1 MERAKLTS
9 RRETTAA
16 ELSKERDVV
25 IRENK
30 EMMMKHKAN
39 ATYMN
44 DLAKVSALFPPV
56 RD

>member
-1 MERAKLTS
+1 MLCKLTF
-9 RRETTAA
+9 RREATAA
-16 ELSKERDVV
+16 ELSKERSAV

-44 DLAKVSALFPPV
+44 DLAKVCFCS
-56 RD
+56 

>member
-1 MERAKLTS
+1 MSGKSALLCKLTF
-9 RRETTAA
+9 RREATAA
-16 ELSKERDVV
+16 ELSKERSAV

-44 DLAKVSALFPPV
+44 DLAKVCFCS
-56 RD
+56 